1 MAFEQFDKRNNQKV
15 GELKANIPMEVLFEG
30 VDTNLY
36 KPKNSN
42 FKLDKVKE
50 DFCFLFLGHW
60 MQGEVGEDRKNVG
73 LLIKAFF
80 ELFKDKKK
88 QPALIL
94 KTSSGAS
101 SIQDRNEILRKI
113 HLIRKTIN
121 SNKLPNIYLVHGDLT
136 NEEIS
141 NLYNHKKVKVMVNL
155 TKGEGFGRPLL
166 EFSMC
171 KKPIITTGWS
181 GHIDFLD
188 PNLSVLLP
196 GELTEVHR
204 SAVNDWIIPESK
216 WYSVNIQSFANAMY
230 AVYNEYE
237 VYNRRGKSQGTKNI
251 KEFSFKAMQEKL
263 DIILNNYIPEFPKQ
277 VELNLP
283 KLNLPKLQKITND

>member
-1 MAFEQFDKRNNQKV
+1 
-15 GELKANIPMEVLFEG
+15 
-30 VDTNLY
+30 
-36 KPKNSN
+36 
-42 FKLDKVKE
+42 
-50 DFCFLFLGHW
+50 